1 MPHATT
7 VTSVIVMQ
15 LNLLS
20 AELIFLFSSYSAHL
34 IARFAFFSVSIIFA
48 TAKFCGKVPDRQFQ
62 FAGAKFCVEIFDE
75 VYNCCSFCTRCV
87 GMVKIKIK
95 AHDIESRS
103 FWDQVRSCLKASLI
117 TGRKGILLLHVSFW
131 LVNAR
136 KFCFH
141 VCQNRPRFEQ

>member
-1 MPHATT
+1 MTAVL
-7 VTSVIVMQ
+7 VTPKQILTQRCSSFNLKISYDQTIQMF
-15 LNLLS
+15 NLLS
-20 AELIFLFSSYSAHL
+20 AELIFLFSSYSAYL

-48 TAKFCGKVPDRQFQ
+48 TAKFCGKVPDGQFQ

-103 FWDQVRSCLKASLI
+103 F
-117 TGRKGILLLHVSFW
+117 
-131 LVNAR
+131 
-136 KFCFH
+136 
-141 VCQNRPRFEQ
+141 

>member
-1 MPHATT
+1 MYIELDIKR
-7 VTSVIVMQ
+7 SLNLKNLVIDFFMRKTRKHVF
-15 LNLLS
+15 NLLS
-20 AELIFLFSSYSAHL
+20 AELIFLFSSYSAYL

-48 TAKFCGKVPDRQFQ
+48 TAKFCGKVPDGQFQ

-103 FWDQVRSCLKASLI
+103 F
-117 TGRKGILLLHVSFW
+117 
-131 LVNAR
+131 
-136 KFCFH
+136 
-141 VCQNRPRFEQ
+141 